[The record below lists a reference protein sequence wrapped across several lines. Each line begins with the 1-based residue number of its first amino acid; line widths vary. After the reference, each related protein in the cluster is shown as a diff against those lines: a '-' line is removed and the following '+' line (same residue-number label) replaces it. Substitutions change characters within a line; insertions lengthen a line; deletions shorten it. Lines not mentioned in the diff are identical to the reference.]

1 MVTCVQIGVAA
12 PVRVAQTVKGDA
24 VDVLWLFGQWPHLGE
39 VAGKAALMYVTALLG
54 LRLGERRTLA
64 QWTIIDFA
72 TAVAMGAIVGRT
84 AIAEGQSYLTGAVAL
99 FTLIVVH
106 RLASLLRFRPLLG
119 KLADHRVRVLLAD
132 GQLRR
137 DQLRLCGLT
146 ENDLYAQLRQRG
158 VFDLSQLRYVL
169 YESKGDLTV
178 VPQAPGP
185 VPELARIGIEDSVGW
200 TEPPT
205 GAGQDTATSP
215 TTPTT

>member
-1 MVTCVQIGVAA
+1 VDLSWLVGQGSQLGV
-12 PVRVAQTVKGDA
+12 
-24 VDVLWLFGQWPHLGE
+24 
-39 VAGKAALMYVTALLG
+39 VAGKAALMYVTALVG

-84 AIAEGQSYLTGAVAL
+84 AVAEGQSYLTGAVAL

-119 KLADHRVRVLLAD
+119 KLADHRVRVLVEH

-146 ENDLYAQLRQRG
+146 DNDLYAQLRQRG
-158 VFDLSQLRYVL
+158 IFDLAQVRYVL

-178 VPQAPGP
+178 VPEATGLSPP
-185 VPELARIGIEDSVGW
+185 LARLGREDSVGW
-200 TEPPT
+200 AEPPDRP
-205 GAGQDTATSP
+205 GQGRATSP
-215 TTPTT
+215 TTPTA

>member
-1 MVTCVQIGVAA
+1 MDLSWLVGQGSQLGV
-12 PVRVAQTVKGDA
+12 
-24 VDVLWLFGQWPHLGE
+24 
-39 VAGKAALMYVTALLG
+39 VAGKAALMYVTALVG

-72 TAVAMGAIVGRT
+72 TAVAMGAVVGRT

-119 KLADHRVRVLLAD
+119 KLADHRVRVLVAH
-132 GQLRR
+132 GQVRR

-146 ENDLYAQLRQRG
+146 DNDLSAQLRQRG
-158 VFDLSQLRYVL
+158 VFDLARIRYVL

-178 VPQAPGP
+178 VPAGSGP
-185 VPELARIGIEDSVGW
+185 VAPLVRLGLEDSVGW
-200 TEPPT
+200 VEP
-205 GAGQDTATSP
+205 AEDSP
-215 TTPTT
+215 TNGAS